1 MSLSASEQQA
11 LDSIEATLTSADHK
25 LVSLLATF
33 ARLASG
39 EEMLVRERVRIHRRL
54 QVTRGRQRKQRCSR
68 PDKAGG
74 HAQWIPEPG
83 LAAGALGR
91 SRGRSTVGRALRQV
105 CAGTRALWILS
116 FCRGAGTVSA
126 DVHPSAA
133 GRADRG
139 DTETSAEGSKD
150 K

>member
-39 EEMLVRERVRIHRRL
+39 GRL